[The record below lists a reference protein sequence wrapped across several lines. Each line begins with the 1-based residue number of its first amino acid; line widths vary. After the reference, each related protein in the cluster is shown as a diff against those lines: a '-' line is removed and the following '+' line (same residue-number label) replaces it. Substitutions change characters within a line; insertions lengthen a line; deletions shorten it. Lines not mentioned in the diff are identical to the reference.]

1 MKLLVR
7 NLARTTAEA
16 DLKAIFEA
24 YGRVEY
30 CTLVLDKVT
39 GESKGFAFIEML
51 YDDEAKAVIAA
62 LNGTKI
68 DKSKVRVKEAE

>member
-7 NLARTTAEA
+7 NLARTTAEV
-16 DLKAIFEA
+16 DLKAIFA
-24 YGRVEY
+24 AHGRVES
-30 CTLVLDKVT
+30 CNLVLDKAT
-39 GESKGFAFIEML
+39 GKSKGFAFIEML

-62 LNGTKI
+62 LNGTTI